1 MELLQAKG
9 SEGEFELVKLPKIT
23 VRLDEEEA
31 FSFGKISPALVIGFG
46 IHFTWMF
53 LVQFSADHLFF
64 EGAPAGTSSASHLL
78 SLSIFVLTLFAYAA
92 LLRKCGNCSTRRT
105 TATAIAW

>member
-1 MELLQAKG
+1 M
-9 SEGEFELVKLPKIT
+9 KLPKIT